1 MQRHHTG
8 SGRRR
13 VIPDDWSAH
22 HRPVLAGTR
31 DATIELRHP
40 GGTQGAF
47 NKATGKYDF
56 APNAAYYGLNA
67 TGPNA
72 RIQVLPGDEQ
82 ERVAGEQEVTT
93 LGYAVMLDHA
103 VDGMQLG
110 DVVRVAAMADNGD
123 PWMVDRELT
132 VTSIEGGSEHWER
145 RLLCTDNLETPEA

>member
-13 VIPDDWSAH
+13 VIPADWSAH

-31 DATIELRHP
+31 GATVSLRHP

-47 NKATGKYDF
+47 NKTTGKYDYT
-56 APNAAYYGLNA
+56 PSSAYF
-67 TGPNA
+67 TGPA

-82 ERVAGEQEVTT
+82 ERVAGEQQVTT

-110 DVVRVAAMADNGD
+110 DVVLITAMADNGD
-123 PWMVDRELT
+123 EWMVDRELT

-145 RLLCTDNLETPEA
+145 RLLCTDNLETPEV